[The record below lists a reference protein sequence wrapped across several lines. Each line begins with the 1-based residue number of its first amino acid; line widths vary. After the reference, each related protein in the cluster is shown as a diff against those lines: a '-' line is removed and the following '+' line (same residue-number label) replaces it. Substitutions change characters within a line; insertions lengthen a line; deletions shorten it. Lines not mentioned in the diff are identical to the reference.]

1 MMERIKIYASIVDD
15 ATVEQVYRMAGSD
28 AYKNCTVRIMP
39 DCHVGKGCTI
49 GSVIQYENRVV
60 PSTVGVD
67 ISCGMAVAELGKVDI
82 DLKELDDIIHHHIPS
97 GQHIRTEPVRLMTNK
112 FIAPIHDWMY
122 IQCSLGTLGGGN
134 HFIELDTDEEGY
146 KYLVVHSGSRN
157 LGKQVCEYW
166 QEKAYANLTDDSS
179 ERRAFIER
187 LKAEGRQKDI
197 QSELA
202 KMKKPVIDKDLA
214 YLEGKDMEDYLYDM
228 RLCQEFASWNR
239 WTIIEHIM
247 EHANL
252 KRIWS
257 GFETLHNY
265 IDIDNRI
272 IRKGAISAQKGEKV
286 LIPIN
291 MRDGSLI
298 CVGKGNSDWL
308 YSAPHGAGRLMSR
321 AKARESLSMTDYKTT
336 MNGIYTTSVCEET
349 IDEAPMAYKPINVIL
364 KDIQDTVE
372 VVKRIYP
379 IYNFKAKE

>member
-1 MMERIKIYASIVDD
+1 MERVKIHASIVDD

-28 AYKNCTVRIMP
+28 AYKDCTVRVMP

-60 PSTVGVD
+60 PSTVGMD

-97 GQHIRTEPVRLMTNK
+97 GQHIRIEPVKLMTNK
-112 FIAPIHDWMY
+112 FIAPIYDWMY

-179 ERRAFIER
+179 ERKAVIER

-202 KMKKPVIDKDLA
+202 KMKKPVTDKDLA
-214 YLEGKDMEDYLYDM
+214 YLEGKDMEDYLHDM

-247 EHANL
+247 KHANL
-252 KRIWS
+252 ERVW
-257 GFETLHNY
+257 GRFETLHNY
-265 IDIDNRI
+265 IDIGNRL

-321 AKARESLSMTDYKTT
+321 AQARESLNMTDYKTT

-349 IDEAPMAYKPINVIL
+349 IDEAPMAYKPIDTIL
-364 KDIQDTVE
+364 HDIRDTVE